1 MRFLAFSAGPPVIV
15 RVGWRVHNPGRESGA
30 SGARPRGFPHD
41 VTAKPA
47 FKETKLDALWD
58 FWTQRRGTRA
68 FPDRADFDPV
78 ELRAWLGHLM
88 MVERVDTR
96 WIYRLYG
103 TYFVE
108 TFRREMTGKG
118 IDELPAEQA
127 KVLQAEYD
135 GVRAS
140 GAPAVRTYSAL
151 FEFGTPDGRQ
161 SWQLDQTWERVSLPL
176 SDAAAGF
183 PDEVRVVLVA
193 AYLVGGRAA

>member
-1 MRFLAFSAGPPVIV
+1 MTER
-15 RVGWRVHNPGRESGA
+15 
-30 SGARPRGFPHD
+30 
-41 VTAKPA
+41 PA
-47 FKETKLDALWD
+47 FKEEKLAALWD
-58 FWTQRRGTRA
+58 DWTRRRGTRA

-78 ELRAWLGHLM
+78 EMRPWLGHLM
-88 MVERVDTR
+88 MVELVDGR
-96 WIYRLYG
+96 WVYRLYG

-127 KVLQAEYD
+127 QMLKAEYD
-135 GVRAS
+135 GVRDS
-140 GAPAVRTYSAL
+140 GAPSIRTYSAQ

-193 AYLVGGRAA
+193 AYLVGGRTA

>member
-108 TFRREMTGKG
+108 TFRREMTG
-118 IDELPAEQA
+118 
-127 KVLQAEYD
+127 
-135 GVRAS
+135 
-140 GAPAVRTYSAL
+140 
-151 FEFGTPDGRQ
+151 
-161 SWQLDQTWERVSLPL
+161 QTWERVSLPL

>member
-1 MRFLAFSAGPPVIV
+1 MRAVA
-15 RVGWRVHNPGRESGA
+15 RVHNPGRESSATGA
-30 SGARPRGFPHD
+30 PQLGFPRD
-41 VTAKPA
+41 VIDRPA
-47 FKETKLDALWD
+47 FNEEKLSALWD
-58 FWTQRRGTRA
+58 FWAQRRGSRA
-68 FPDRADFDPV
+68 FPDRADFDPI

-88 MVERVDTR
+88 MVELVEGR
-96 WIYRLYG
+96 WVYRLYG

-118 IDELPAEQA
+118 IDELPPEQA
-127 KVLQAEYD
+127 SVLQAEYD
-135 GVRAS
+135 SVRTS
-140 GAPAVRTYSAL
+140 GEPAARTYSAL

-193 AYLVGGRAA
+193 AYLVGGQAG

>member
-1 MRFLAFSAGPPVIV
+1 MQGD
-15 RVGWRVHNPGRESGA
+15 WRVHNPERESSATGA
-30 SGARPRGFPHD
+30 PLLDFPRD
-41 VTAKPA
+41 VIDRPA
-47 FKETKLDALWD
+47 FKEEKLSALWD
-58 FWTQRRGTRA
+58 YWAQRRGERA
-68 FPDRADFDPV
+68 FPDRGDFDPI

-88 MVERVDTR
+88 MVELVEGR
-96 WIYRLYG
+96 WVYRLYG

-127 KVLQAEYD
+127 KLLQEEYD
-135 GVRAS
+135 SVRTSGEPAS
-140 GAPAVRTYSAL
+140 RTYSAL

-193 AYLVGGRAA
+193 AYLVGGRAG